1 VAERGTTR
9 AYRSA
14 VREQGASATRARI
27 LAAARA
33 LFAQQ
38 GYARAPVADIAHQAR
53 VSVDTVYAS
62 VGRKP
67 ALVLAVVDDI
77 LGEGSG
83 PVGAEQRRYV
93 AAVRAASGA
102 RAKLAAYAAALARV
116 NPEVAPLLRALARAG
131 EEDPGCAQAWHEVD
145 ERRAGNMLLLAADLR
160 QTGEVRDDLTD
171 ADVATLVWSTNG
183 WEYFEVLARRG
194 VTGERYAAYLTD
206 LWVHALLAR

>member
-1 VAERGTTR
+1 VAEQAKTR

-14 VREQGASATRARI
+14 VREEGASATRARI
-27 LAAARA
+27 VAAARN
-33 LFAQQ
+33 LFTQQ
-38 GYARAPVADIAHQAR
+38 GYAATTVAQVARRAR

-83 PVGAEQRRYV
+83 PVVAEQRSYV
-93 AAVRAASGA
+93 VAVRAASGA
-102 RAKLAAYAAALARV
+102 RAKLATYAAALARV

-131 EEDPGCAQAWHEVD
+131 EADPACARAWQEVD
-145 ERRAGNMLLLAADLR
+145 ERRARNMVSLAADLR
-160 QTGEVRDDLTD
+160 TTGEVREDLTD
-171 ADVATLVWSTNG
+171 AEVATLVWSTNG
-183 WEYFEVLARRG
+183 WEYFEVLGRRG
-194 VTGERYAAYLTD
+194 VAGDRYAEYLTD